1 MKGYVKWFHETI
13 YMCLLIN
20 YNRICNKVSNL
31 MKKGFTSEPVYN
43 EKYSKTKIK
52 SCHGSKK
59 NISFND
65 NGIPTE
71 GSHCVCLSVILIDF
85 HFKVSKNYYPQ
96 SFLD

>member
-1 MKGYVKWFHETI
+1 
-13 YMCLLIN
+13 MCLLIN

-31 MKKGFTSEPVYN
+31 MKEGFTSEPVYN
-43 EKYSKTKIK
+43 EKYFKTKIK
-52 SCHGSKK
+52 SYDGSKK
-59 NISFND
+59 ICFND

-85 HFKVSKNYYPQ
+85 HFKVSKSYYRQ